1 MGADVGV
8 FQVADTPAYG
18 YVYSIPLK
26 GRVFSKTLVKGDCN
40 TVDQPSKSENLASNA
55 FNIKLWKLSLKLNS
69 NLLGNQP
76 VP

>member
-1 MGADVGV
+1 MVHPYIGGYQSDVWLPRYIPMGADVGV

-40 TVDQPSKSENLASNA
+40 TVDQPSKSK
-55 FNIKLWKLSLKLNS
+55 I
-69 NLLGNQP
+69 
-76 VP
+76 